1 MLDSTSIISVAAKD
15 HLVDWYT
22 AKPVYALMG
31 EYSAGKSTLLNLL
44 LDQNALPTKVT
55 ATNLPPVWLTY
66 SKKATCQGLRFDGT
80 LEDVDLNETSEDVRD
95 HYVVLRMGVKSDRL
109 KAADIIDT
117 PGISDP
123 KLEKGALNF
132 LGDYMDFTLWLTAA
146 NQAWRQTEK
155 MAWTS
160 FPTTLQDNSVLLLT
174 RADKLR
180 SPKDLEKVFKR
191 CTTETANMFRVI
203 VPLMTTKAA
212 AIDHADRTDDA
223 EGAWVATGGLALEAA
238 LATSLE
244 NAIKARKAA
253 EVKRTPKSKATKA
266 AKAPKAASKNS
277 TSKAKKA
284 KDDVTGSDK
293 AITQTS
299 DQPQQSKSP
308 KQTAPNPQSTTRA
321 KSKENP
327 MSTDISELNKIA
339 GFIGAC
345 LVDSETGLMMASEG
359 GGDRLDL
366 EAAGAANTEV
376 VKAKLAAIEML
387 GLDEQIDD
395 ILITLGGQFHLIR
408 PLADTPTVFIYPA
421 LDKKTAN
428 LGMAR
433 VQVKK
438 VESTVSM

>member
-1 MLDSTSIISVAAKD
+1 MLDTSTHISVEAKD
-15 HLVDWYT
+15 YLVDWYT
-22 AKPVYALMG
+22 TKPVFALMG

-66 SKKATCQGLRFDGT
+66 SDEPTCQGLRFDGT
-80 LEDVDLNETSEDVRD
+80 LEDVDLNETSDDVRD
-95 HYVVLRMGVKSDRL
+95 LYVVLRMGVTSDRL
-109 KAADIIDT
+109 KTADIIDT

-132 LGDYMDFTLWLTAA
+132 LGDYMDFTLWLSAA

-155 MAWTS
+155 MAWTA
-160 FPTTLQDNSVLLLT
+160 FPDALRTDSILLLT

-180 SPKDLEKVFKR
+180 NAKDLAKVQKR
-191 CTTETANMFRVI
+191 CTTETADLFRDI

-212 AIDHADRTDDA
+212 AIDHADRTDEED
-223 EGAWVATGGLALEAA
+223 GAWVTTGGAALENA
-238 LATSLE
+238 LKLSFE
-244 NAIKARKAA
+244 NAIKARRAA
-253 EVKRTPKSKATKA
+253 DVVHVPKIK
-266 AKAPKAASKNS
+266 KAPAPAAAQEIS
-277 TSKAKKA
+277 A
-284 KDDVTGSDK
+284 KDAAPAETVDLGTDE
-293 AITQTS
+293 AIEQTS
-299 DQPQQSKSP
+299 DQTQPSQSQKE
-308 KQTAPNPQSTTRA
+308 TPNPQSTIGAPRKDKT
-321 KSKENP
+321 

-359 GGDRLDL
+359 GGERLDL

-408 PLADTPTVFIYPA
+408 PLEDTPTVFIYTA

-438 VESTVSM
+438 VEKTVSL

>member
-1 MLDSTSIISVAAKD
+1 MLDSASHISLDAKD
-15 HLVDWYT
+15 YLVDWYT

-66 SKKATCQGLRFDGT
+66 ATQATCQGLRFDGT
-80 LEDVDLNETSEDVRD
+80 LEDVDLQNTAEDIRD
-95 HYVVLRMGVKSDRL
+95 HYLVLRMGVKADRL
-109 KAADIIDT
+109 KQADIIDT

-132 LGDYMDFTLWLTAA
+132 LGDYIDFALWLSAA

-155 MAWTS
+155 MAWKA
-160 FPTTLQDNSVLLLT
+160 FPDVLHDNSILLLT

-180 SPKDLEKVFKR
+180 SAKDLEKVTKR
-191 CTTETANMFRVI
+191 CTTETADMFREI
-203 VPLMTTKAA
+203 VALMTTKAA
-212 AIDHADRTDDA
+212 AVARIDRTNDA
-223 EGAWVATGGLALEAA
+223 EGTWAETGGAALETALEAS
-238 LATSLE
+238 LANTT
-244 NAIKARKAA
+244 KARKAA
-253 EVKRTPKSKATKA
+253 EVVHMPKQTP
-266 AKAPKAASKNS
+266 APEAPEISAPE
-277 TSKAKKA
+277 TRLVE
-284 KDDVTGSDK
+284 DTELGSDN
-293 AITQTS
+293 ASPQTS
-299 DQPQQSKSP
+299 DQPEPPVSLQMDDP
-308 KQTAPNPQSTTRA
+308 KPQRTDGTPH
-321 KSKENP
+321 KEKI
-327 MSTDISELNKIA
+327 MSTDISALSNIN

-359 GGDRLDL
+359 GGSLDL

-408 PLADTPTVFIYPA
+408 PLEKTPTVFIYTA

-438 VESTVSM
+438 VEATVSM